1 MGLFSWFRRNRK
13 NQFLVTTDGPAR
25 SYRWIGG
32 RRINNETAYALPND
46 IAESERLNLQHY
58 VIRYAMRGNYA
69 VPFWRLGYRPRDILD
84 VACGSGRWGAE
95 MAYEFPDANVVGID
109 IVAPDPNT
117 PSVTLGRPAPPDNY
131 LLLESD
137 VRKGLPFA
145 DNSFDYVHMRF
156 LVVAIAEEDW
166 PGLVQEVVR
175 VTRPG
180 GWIELVDTVMRDAV
194 GSPAHQRFF
203 ELFQKMTASRHYDLA
218 AGEHI
223 ERRLQIVGLNNVQGF
238 RLDVPI
244 GDWGGRIGSLMRL
257 DVESAVNGIV
267 APLTQ
272 YKLASAEEAQVI
284 IKGMSDAMKTTKGS
298 VQPFYVAIGQKPT
311 PHR

>member
-13 NQFLVTTDGPAR
+13 QQFLVTTEAPAR

-32 RRINNETAYALPND
+32 RRIINETAYALPND
-46 IAESERLNLQHY
+46 ITENERLNLQHY
-58 VIRYAMRGNYA
+58 VMRYAMRGNYA
-69 VPFWRLGYRPRDILD
+69 VPFWRLGYRPKDILD

-109 IVAPDPNT
+109 IAAPDPT
-117 PSVTLGRPAPPDNY
+117 SPSVTLGRSTPPENY
-131 LLLESD
+131 LLLQGD
-137 VRKGLPFA
+137 VRKGLPFP
-145 DNSFDYVHMRF
+145 DNAFDYVHMRF
-156 LVVAIAEEDW
+156 LVVAIGADDW
-166 PGLVQEVVR
+166 PQLVQELVR
-175 VTRPG
+175 VTRPD

-203 ELFQKMTASRHYDLA
+203 ELFQKMTASRNYDLA

-223 ERRLQIVGLNNVQGF
+223 EGRLRAAGLAHVQSF

-257 DVESAVNGIV
+257 DVESAVAGIV

-272 YKLASAEEAQVI
+272 YKLATAEEAQAIV
-284 IKGMSDAMKTTKGS
+284 KGMSDAMKTTKGS
-298 VQPFYVAIGQKPT
+298 VQPFYIAIGQKAT
-311 PHR
+311 LRR